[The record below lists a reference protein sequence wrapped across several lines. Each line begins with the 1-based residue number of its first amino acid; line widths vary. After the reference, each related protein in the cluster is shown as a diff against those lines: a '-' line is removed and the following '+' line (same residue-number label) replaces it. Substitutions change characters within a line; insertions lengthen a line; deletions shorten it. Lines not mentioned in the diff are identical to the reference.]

1 MKKIIIAVAT
11 TLFLFSCS
19 NKFNQAMR
27 SADKKFILETAN
39 EYFAQKKWDKALSL
53 YERTENLVA
62 GTDDAPNV
70 IFNAAYANY
79 YDRNYRLA
87 GSRFKNFAVFYPNDT
102 RREEVAYMSALCYY
116 EGSQEYNLDPVN
128 TELAINELQEFIN
141 NYPNSE
147 RSKNINQLIEELSY
161 RLEYKAYEN
170 ARQYYKMGQY
180 KAANIAFENVLNDYP
195 ATKLR
200 PKIYEHILKSRY
212 ELAINSKYE
221 LKAERIENA
230 LSYAKFLERENI
242 NIELV
247 KLSNNLINNLLG
259 EKKKFDKLQSEIE
272 KNKAQFLE
280 KQREYEKA
288 EKERSTKK
296 EK

>member
-1 MKKIIIAVAT
+1 MY
-11 TLFLFSCS
+11 S
-19 NKFNQAMR
+19 
-27 SADKKFILETAN
+27 
-39 EYFAQKKWDKALSL
+39 
-53 YERTENLVA
+53 
-62 GTDDAPNV
+62 
-70 IFNAAYANY
+70 
-79 YDRNYRLA
+79 
-87 GSRFKNFAVFYPNDT
+87 
-102 RREEVAYMSALCYY
+102 LCYY

-200 PKIYEHILKSRY
+200 PKIYEHILKSSY

>member
-1 MKKIIIAVAT
+1 M
-11 TLFLFSCS
+11 
-19 NKFNQAMR
+19 
-27 SADKKFILETAN
+27 
-39 EYFAQKKWDKALSL
+39 
-53 YERTENLVA
+53 
-62 GTDDAPNV
+62 
-70 IFNAAYANY
+70 
-79 YDRNYRLA
+79 
-87 GSRFKNFAVFYPNDT
+87 
-102 RREEVAYMSALCYY
+102 
-116 EGSQEYNLDPVN
+116 
-128 TELAINELQEFIN
+128 
-141 NYPNSE
+141 
-147 RSKNINQLIEELSY
+147 
-161 RLEYKAYEN
+161 
-170 ARQYYKMGQY
+170 
-180 KAANIAFENVLNDYP
+180 NDYP

-200 PKIYEHILKSRY
+200 PKIYEYILKSRY